1 LLSVLQRRFSIPV
14 RGFADLALKTEQPDG
29 VFVIDVA
36 VVQQPGRA
44 DDIGFMVMDEDNWK
58 LWKHNEQSIRAGATV
73 TMLPRP
79 TFFIKANLSHGS
91 FAFRPPRVG
100 SYYGILDNTYSML
113 TSKVIEVKAY
123 WMWFEDA
130 RLRFIERVL
139 KTRKWDD
146 IWALIKNAETAL
158 DDGKTIDCCNALR
171 MALISVWAKVFEIV
185 TGEKLPIEKGKTPDV
200 GTLAGRLAQKG
211 ASEDSLSV
219 IKRIWSY
226 VSELA
231 HVEKAEARP
240 PDLIDT
246 SLAFRLTIAA
256 IPYLLRL
263 LPEEQ

>member
-1 LLSVLQRRFSIPV
+1 
-14 RGFADLALKTEQPDG
+14 
-29 VFVIDVA
+29 
-36 VVQQPGRA
+36 
-44 DDIGFMVMDEDNWK
+44 
-58 LWKHNEQSIRAGATV
+58 
-73 TMLPRP
+73 
-79 TFFIKANLSHGS
+79 
-91 FAFRPPRVG
+91 
-100 SYYGILDNTYSML
+100 
-113 TSKVIEVKAY
+113 
-123 WMWFEDA
+123 
-130 RLRFIERVL
+130 
-139 KTRKWDD
+139 
-146 IWALIKNAETAL
+146 
-158 DDGKTIDCCNALR
+158 
-171 MALISVWAKVFEIV
+171 MALISVWAKVFKTV